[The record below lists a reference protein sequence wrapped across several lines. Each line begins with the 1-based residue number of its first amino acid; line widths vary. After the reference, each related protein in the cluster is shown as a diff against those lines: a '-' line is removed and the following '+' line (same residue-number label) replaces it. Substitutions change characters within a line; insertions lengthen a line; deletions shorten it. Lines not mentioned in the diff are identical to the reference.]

1 VLGVPLFG
9 RLTVRRAF
17 CGVDSTLAASGIGMR
32 DSPVKLGSMV
42 SKYRI
47 LNLIGCGGCAWVF
60 QATDNF
66 LERDVAIKIL
76 HCKGGVTP
84 EMLLLGRAE
93 AKLLVKLH
101 HANIV
106 ETFDAG
112 MTENGLLFIVME
124 LLVGRSLSAAM
135 NETERMTENDALP
148 IFLQVADA
156 MKYAHSLG
164 AIHRDLKPE
173 NIFVTQSGKAKV
185 LDFGI
190 AKIMDN
196 GAPTSTKK
204 DGWFG
209 TLLYMSPEQVQCGE
223 VSFGS
228 DIYSLGILFWEVLG
242 GVHPL
247 LTDCGE
253 PSMDEIAI
261 MHTKKIPPS
270 IHGFRTDVSQR
281 LSQIID
287 RAMSKKAQERYTQMS
302 DFADALRECHAHRRM
317 HRELPSDCNL
327 PLTPQALRASIPTVS
342 APSGQ
347 FESKRTRLGVGALD
361 TAANRTPI
369 CLGEQRLA
377 KRLHWHQA
385 LILGGLMGIVAFG
398 LASLSLAL
406 LKPIQLP
413 TTASLLPATIP
424 PERTVASASYGQFA
438 PFFLTAPPTARDRN
452 TDPTIA
458 VGAHPEWRVPAP

>member
-1 VLGVPLFG
+1 MLRVPSFG
-9 RLTVRRAF
+9 RFAARRAF
-17 CGVDSTLAASGIGMR
+17 CGLERTLAASSIGMR

-47 LNLIGCGGCAWVF
+47 VNLIGCGGCAWVF

-84 EMLLLGRAE
+84 EMLVLGQAE

-135 NETERMTENDALP
+135 HESERMTENDALP
-148 IFLQVADA
+148 IFLQVAEA
-156 MKYAHSLG
+156 MTYAHSLG

-173 NIFVTQSGKAKV
+173 NIFVTKSGKAKV

-190 AKIMDN
+190 ATIMDK
-196 GAPTSTKK
+196 GAPAPTKR

-209 TLLYMSPEQVQCGE
+209 TLLYMSPEQVQCAE

-228 DIYSLGILFWEVLG
+228 DVYSLGMLFWEVLG

-253 PSMDEIAI
+253 ASMDEVAM
-261 MHTKKIPPS
+261 MHINKVPPS
-270 IHGFRTDVSQR
+270 IHGFRTDVSQH

-287 RAMSKKAQERYTQMS
+287 RAISKKAQDRYTKMS
-302 DFADALRECHAHRRM
+302 DFADALRECHEHCRTHPKLA
-317 HRELPSDCNL
+317 SDNNL
-327 PLTPQALRASIPTVS
+327 PRSPQAIRASLPTVS
-342 APSGQ
+342 ATWTQS
-347 FESKRTRLGVGALD
+347 ESKQTRLGLGTMA
-361 TAANRTPI
+361 RTPMG
-369 CLGEQRLA
+369 LGNQQLA

-398 LASLSLAL
+398 LATLSLAL
-406 LKPIQLP
+406 LKPMPLP
-413 TTASLLPATIP
+413 TAATGPPVTIP
-424 PERTVASASYGQFA
+424 SEPIVTLAPSASYGQFA
-438 PFFLTAPPTARDRN
+438 PFFLMAPPTSRDRN
-452 TDPTIA
+452 TAPTIA
-458 VGAHPEWRVPAP
+458 IGSQPEWPVLAP